1 MRSHWIITAL
11 LLTVALPAQAQD
23 DLLFDDAFLVIQ
35 LENDVTSRSGRRP
48 SEVHYKPRFRM
59 RFFGAADGD
68 AVKIRWKKGRR
79 TLAEIRC
86 PLESRHGDHRTSL
99 SQRCWTQ
106 SGAELDAH
114 GDMAVDVIFV
124 DDSEDEETLV
134 RTLKVPVGRYWAWDR
149 RVGSRNVHS
158 PRYQVRGDD
167 LLGLSY
173 VWLRDPSNTETH
185 GQVYFYFWATLPNDD
200 TNYRDP
206 SWRCTLDGERVPELD
221 VGDDVVESISDI
233 RVDDDRM
240 QGRNRQTTHYAWRL
254 MWVKPAM
261 IWGERNPRVSST
273 ASNDRYNLS
282 EHPGDYVCQL
292 RNDGEMVRQLSFTV
306 TGEGTIAAHPAQTEG
321 DLSLR
326 PGAYFVEATFPDRN
340 PVETSFDRDAVR
352 SSVAFGRE
360 WPNDPEVRRW
370 LQSLPRSFGDSEPRP
385 PRGAR

>member
-1 MRSHWIITAL
+1 MRFIGPILAVL
-11 LLTVALPAQAQD
+11 AFALPARAD
-23 DLLFDDAFLVIQ
+23 DLTFDDAFLVIS
-35 LENDVTSRSGRRP
+35 LDNDVTSRNGRQP
-48 SEVHYKPRFRM
+48 AEVHYKPRFRM
-59 RFFGAADGD
+59 RFFGDAARGD

-86 PLESRHGDHRTSL
+86 PLQSRHGDWRTEL

-106 SGAELDAH
+106 SGVELDAH
-114 GDMAVDVIFV
+114 GEMAVDVIFV

-200 TNYRDP
+200 NNYRDP
-206 SWRCTLDGERVPELD
+206 SWRCSLNGERVPELD
-221 VGDDVVESISDI
+221 VGRDAVESISAI

-254 MWVKPAM
+254 MWVKPEM

-273 ASNDRYNLS
+273 ASTDRYNIS

-292 RNDGEMVRQLSFTV
+292 RNGGEMVRQLSFTV
-306 TGEGTIAAHPAQTEG
+306 TNEGTIAPHPAQTEG
-321 DLSLR
+321 NLSLR
-326 PGAYFVEATFPDRN
+326 PGAYFVEATFPRRN

-360 WPNDPEVRRW
+360 WPNHPEVRRW